1 MTKTTTSKNVIQDQ
15 FNVDVDS
22 DWTFAGDRSV
32 NYLTHGYHRYPA
44 KFVPQ
49 LVKKII
55 ENYTNK
61 NDKIADVFAGCGTTL
76 VESKVHGRKSVGVD
90 INPVAQLITKAKI
103 KAIKPENLEEV
114 SKSILEKIEEYDKS
128 TSYIADEKHKRIDYW
143 FREEEKNKIAFLYQT
158 VIDDISNEDLR
169 NFYLCAL
176 SNILKNCSRWL
187 QSSTKP
193 QVDPVKKI
201 SEPFQSFRLQ
211 VKKMQKKNR
220 EFHTELSEK
229 NFLNMDCKI
238 KLADARKTK
247 IRANSIG
254 AIITSPPYVTSYEYA
269 DIHQLTG
276 YWFDY
281 ISDIR
286 SFRKDF
292 IGTFY
297 SNNETTETASPI
309 AKKIVGELENVSLRS
324 AREVAKYFN
333 DMFAVSKE
341 MKRILKSDGI
351 VCLVVGNTT
360 MKKVKITSAEA
371 FAEML
376 SMNGFVLEKVIKRE
390 IPFKLIPT
398 IRDKKTGKFTNL
410 KNKNKQFVYPE
421 EFIIIARKSNL

>member
-1 MTKTTTSKNVIQDQ
+1 MTEARTFRTTIQEK
-15 FNVDVDS
+15 FNVAVDNS
-22 DWTFAGDRSV
+22 WTFAGDRSV

-49 LVKKII
+49 LVKKLI
-55 ENYTNK
+55 EKYTSEK
-61 NDKIADVFAGCGTTL
+61 DKIADVFAGCGTTL

-103 KAIKPENLEEV
+103 NAINPEKLEQI
-114 SKSILEKIEEYDKS
+114 SNHILKKIEEYDEV
-128 TSYIADEKHKRIDYW
+128 TFHITDEKHIRLDYW
-143 FREEEKNKIAFLYQT
+143 FREEEKNKIAFLYLAILD
-158 VIDDISNEDLR
+158 IDDGDLR
-169 NFYLCAL
+169 VFFLCAL

-193 QVDPVKKI
+193 QVDPTKKI
-201 SEPFQSFRLQ
+201 SEPFQSFKSQ
-211 VKKMQKKNR
+211 VKRMKKKNR
-220 EFHTELSEK
+220 EFYTELLEK
-229 NFLNMDCKI
+229 KFLNKDCEI

-281 ISDIR
+281 ISDIT

-297 SNNETTETASPI
+297 SNNETTETATPI
-309 AKKIVGELENVSLRS
+309 AKRIVAELEGVSIKS

-341 MKRILKSDGI
+341 MKRILKPNGV

-360 MKKVKITSAEA
+360 MKNVKITSAEA

-376 SMNGFVLEKVIKRE
+376 SMNGFALEEVIKRE

-398 IRDKKTGKFTNL
+398 IRDKETGKFTSL
-410 KNKNKQFVYPE
+410 KNQNKQFVYPE
-421 EFIIIARKSNL
+421 EFIIVARKSNV

>member
-1 MTKTTTSKNVIQDQ
+1 MTETKVSKTIIQDK
-15 FNVDVDS
+15 FNVNVNNN
-22 DWTFAGDRSV
+22 WTFAGDRSV

-49 LVKKII
+49 LVKKLI
-55 ENYTNK
+55 ENYTTEK
-61 NDKIADVFAGCGTTL
+61 DKIADVFAGCGTTL
-76 VESKVHGRKSVGVD
+76 VESKAHGRKSIGVD

-103 KAIKPENLEEV
+103 KAINPEELEPT
-114 SKSILEKIEEYDKS
+114 SNHIFEKMEEYDE
-128 TSYIADEKHKRIDYW
+128 TTFHIIVERHRRIDYW
-143 FREEEKNKIAFLYQT
+143 FREEEKNKIAFLYLAI
-158 VIDDISNEDLR
+158 IDIADEDLR
-169 NFYLCAL
+169 NFFLCAL

-193 QVDPVKKI
+193 QVDPEKKI
-201 SEPFQSFRLQ
+201 SEPFQSFKLQ
-211 VKKMQKKNR
+211 IKKMQRKNR
-220 EFHTELSEK
+220 EFYTELAEK
-229 NFLNMDCKI
+229 KFLAIECEI

-281 ISDIR
+281 ISDITL
-286 SFRKDF
+286 FRKNF

-297 SNNETTETASPI
+297 SNHETTETSSPI
-309 AKKIVGELENVSLRS
+309 AKTIVAELEGVSLKS

-341 MKRILKSDGI
+341 MKRILKPNGV
-351 VCLVVGNTT
+351 VCLVVGNTI
-360 MKKVKITSAEA
+360 MKDVKITSAEA

-376 SMNGFVLEKVIKRE
+376 SMNGFVLEEVIKRE

-410 KNKNKQFVYPE
+410 KNQNKQFVYPE